1 MLQPRDAAPHRC
13 PFHFRV
19 ESSMID
25 GRYNRRSCARI
36 TDNFR
41 SGGSRPWRGE
51 VRALLREPSG
61 RNSFFFFFFL
71 KPNPRAPRST
81 EIQLLLPTDKK
92 AARNV
97 IPRYSKFHRSSDYL
111 LKENIY
117 IYVPIPFRLSNRVFY
132 KQNK

>member
-61 RNSFFFFFFL
+61 RNFFFFETESSNALL
-71 KPNPRAPRST
+71 KFNCCRRIRKPREMLS
-81 EIQLLLPTDKK
+81 QD
-92 AARNV
+92 
-97 IPRYSKFHRSSDYL
+97 SKFHRSSDYL

-117 IYVPIPFRLSNRVFY
+117 IYVCSNSITVIKTAYFIS
-132 KQNK
+132 KISKWKVC